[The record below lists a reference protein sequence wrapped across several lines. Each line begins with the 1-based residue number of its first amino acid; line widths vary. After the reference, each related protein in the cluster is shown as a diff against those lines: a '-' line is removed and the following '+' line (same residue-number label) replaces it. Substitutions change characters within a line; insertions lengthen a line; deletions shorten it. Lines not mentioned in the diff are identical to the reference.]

1 MWSENLANGRMVLFV
16 WLLARF
22 TTVNLSYGR
31 FATEL
36 TTGLAVSRHLGPAN
50 LTNCPRVVYSS
61 SQLRLI
67 RKNQPKQHID
77 SDLWKNLG
85 DLGIRKRFR
94 GKRGGRNRN
103 SIGISV
109 AQSTVSPHSIV
120 ITNGAPT
127 TRNPAAVPTL
137 LVSNARSLAPKISEL
152 QCVAIQ
158 NSADIVCITET
169 WLTDNIINDAVVL
182 SGYNLFRK
190 DRGSRGGGITVYIS
204 SSIRAKRLE
213 DQELCEAVSES
224 L

>member
-1 MWSENLANGRMVLFV
+1 MKIRLRVRSVCNCSFLSLNASMWSENLANGRMVLFV

-127 TRNPAAVPTL
+127 IRNPAAVPTL

-169 WLTDNIINDAVVL
+169 WLTDNI
-182 SGYNLFRK
+182 
-190 DRGSRGGGITVYIS
+190 
-204 SSIRAKRLE
+204 KRCGCVEWL
-213 DQELCEAVSES
+213 
-224 L
+224 